1 MPELVINVSN
11 IMSPL
16 CYSLIRIEPYNTCMF
31 NCIYCYSRWYW
42 IRVGEPRPRLEA
54 FINFKIV
61 ARKIYQKGLKPI
73 PARLATLTD
82 PFQPVEENYKFTYKI
97 MKTALKYNYPLVI
110 NTKST
115 LMLKNPWLEM
125 VKKLSGQGLVIVQY
139 SISSLDEHISRL
151 LEPLAPT
158 VRERLEA
165 MRKLS
170 QENIPVL
177 LRLSPY
183 VPGIT
188 LRSYDY
194 GGIASLLSDIGV
206 RQVIVEGLRLPLDE
220 WKIIARRL
228 GISIP
233 ALNLYSIRV
242 VEGGN
247 PLYKPE
253 HKILLR
259 EYVGLRKALKE
270 YNIGFATCK
279 EGLFSLHTVED
290 CCGFYMFKDYVK
302 RITLYEFF
310 KSLLEKSLHLDEVD
324 EKFKE
329 ICREDRY
336 ICSEKMEEYPKRI
349 RKPLKAHERKLLKII
364 RDREKLRHI
373 TPEITIEEGYL
384 KAVPLIPE
392 S

>member
-11 IMSPL
+11 IMSSL

-54 FINFKIV
+54 FINFKTV

-73 PARLATLTD
+73 PARVATLTD

-97 MKTALKYNYPLVI
+97 MKIALKYNYPLVI

-115 LMLKNPWLEM
+115 LLLKNPWLRI
-125 VKKLSGQGLVIVQY
+125 VKKLSDQGLVIVQY

-158 VRERLEA
+158 VKERLEA

-183 VPGIT
+183 IPGIT

-194 GGIASLLSDIGV
+194 GEVASLLSDIGV

-220 WKIIARRL
+220 WRIIARRL
-228 GISIP
+228 SISIP

-242 VEGGN
+242 VEGGK

-259 EYVGLRKALKE
+259 EYMELRKALKE

-290 CCGFYMFKDYVK
+290 CCGFYMFKDYAK

-310 KSLLEKSLHLDEVD
+310 KGLLEKPLPLDKVD